1 MNMPDEL
8 NYQHYPILLVDDD
21 PVILETLKVFLEDTF
36 LMETTD
42 NPEKALEMLQTKE
55 YAVILSD
62 QRMPEMNGST
72 LLAKARQLS
81 PESIRVLITGYTD
94 LKAAIESINKG
105 EIYRY
110 IPKQISSEDKEI
122 LIKQAVEL
130 YLIRKEKVRLQR
142 ENELMLKK
150 LAVQQKLSAIGYFGF
165 RLNEWLSSILGTLA
179 RSMAENQADKGLHEQ
194 LGRLKSLMQ
203 RIDEVYRQTNFDI
216 PRLREQMEF
225 EDLNEIV
232 LLSIDF
238 SRAFIRKGIRQDWQ
252 GIQISAN
259 LDETLPRFLM
269 ARGPIQIAI
278 EELLINAKQAIEET
292 RLDSTNYSAE
302 GKINIKTQHKTCR
315 GSGKILLEIA
325 DNGCGI
331 PPENLKDIFKPLIC
345 LSKYPVDRP
354 GIGLNIVEQVVAFH
368 NGEIHVESAPDYGSK
383 FTLEFPAG

>member
-1 MNMPDEL
+1 MPDEL
-8 NYQHYPILLVDDD
+8 NYQQYPILLVDDD
-21 PVILETLKVFLEDTF
+21 PAVLETLKVYLEDTF
-36 LMETTD
+36 WMETTD
-42 NPEKALEMLQTKE
+42 SPEKALGMVQTKE

-62 QRMPEMNGST
+62 QRMPKMTGSAF
-72 LLAKARQLS
+72 LARARQLS

-94 LKAAIESINKG
+94 LEAAIESINKG

-130 YLIRKEKVRLQR
+130 YQIRKEKGRLQK
-142 ENELMLKK
+142 ENEQMLKK

-165 RLNEWLSSILGTLA
+165 RLNEWLSSILGTLSK
-179 RSMAENQADKGLHEQ
+179 SMAESQVDKGLPEQ

-225 EDLNEIV
+225 EDLNEII

-238 SRAFIRKGIRQDWQ
+238 SKAFIRKGIRQGWQ
-252 GIQISAN
+252 GIQISTN
-259 LDETLPRFLM
+259 LDETLPRLLM

-302 GKINIKTQHKTCR
+302 GRIDIKTWHETHR
-315 GSGKILLEIA
+315 DSGKILLEIA

-331 PPENLKDIFKPLIC
+331 SPENLKEIFHPLIC
-345 LSKYPVDRP
+345 LSRYPVDRT

-368 NGEIHVESAPDYGSK
+368 NGEIHVESAPHYGSK
-383 FTLEFPAG
+383 FTLEFPIG